1 MKKLTGGGR
10 RRRCGILRVNCQT
23 AAAAASGTVQ
33 ISPSFCR
40 CRERQK
46 CYDLRAIHLDK
57 TAILAPKRNLN
68 FREGDFPGDIFVAP
82 CVMFGCCSVAVR
94 LPPSSPSGFW
104 PDVHLF
110 EARDGNCDFCPLS
123 LPPPAL
129 PPLPLQHPRRPHP
142 PHSLASSSPDG
153 SRMGCCF
160 SWEQSCPLAGISGS
174 VGYRQT

>member
-123 LPPPAL
+123 PSL
-129 PPLPLQHPRRPHP
+129 LPLSLPSRSNTPAGPTHPTLSPHHPRTDRVWDVV
-142 PHSLASSSPDG
+142 SAG
-153 SRMGCCF
+153 SRVARLP
-160 SWEQSCPLAGISGS
+160 ES
-174 VGYRQT
+174 VAR